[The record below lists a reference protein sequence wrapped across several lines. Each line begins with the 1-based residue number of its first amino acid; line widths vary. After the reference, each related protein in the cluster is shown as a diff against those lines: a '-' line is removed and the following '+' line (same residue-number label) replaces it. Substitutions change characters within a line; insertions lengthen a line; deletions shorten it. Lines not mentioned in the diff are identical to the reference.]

1 MFARRKNTGSVPGE
15 NPGSNSGDDVT
26 PRVSTAE
33 IVTFIKFEARK
44 RTIKEL
50 ERLTGLSV
58 KQIEALRLGEC
69 GASSQ
74 TISTWARNDTAF
86 RIRYFQ
92 FCGGYIETDPEFIV
106 GISMAMNSLARE
118 RWQQQGGGE

>member
-1 MFARRKNTGSVPGE
+1 MFQRRNNAGSVQGGNAGNAP
-15 NPGSNSGDDVT
+15 VQ
-26 PRVSTAE
+26 RVSTAE
-33 IVTFIKFEARK
+33 IVDFIKVEARK

-50 ERLTGLSV
+50 VRLTGLSA
-58 KQIEALRLGEC
+58 KQVEALRLGDC

-74 TISTWARNDTAF
+74 TISTWCRGDTDF

-92 FCGGYIETDPEFIV
+92 FCGGYIETDPEFVI

-118 RWQQQGGGE
+118 RWQQSQEGQRDG